1 MKSLKTWI
9 RDCNARAFFEKN
21 QHRESDW
28 TNSRFKGGPGKKEGV
43 VLLRERRGGWHP
55 NAHYVEK
62 YILNITNLFLL
73 KEIQYASKLLE
84 LI

>member
-1 MKSLKTWI
+1 MLVRFLRKTNIEGVI
-9 RDCNARAFFEKN
+9 RQILDL
-21 QHRESDW
+21 
-28 TNSRFKGGPGKKEGV
+28 KEG
-43 VLLRERRGGWHP
+43 LARKRGGWHP

>member
-1 MKSLKTWI
+1 MLVRFLRKTNIEGVI
-9 RDCNARAFFEKN
+9 RQILDL
-21 QHRESDW
+21 
-28 TNSRFKGGPGKKEGV
+28 KEG
-43 VLLRERRGGWHP
+43 LARKRGWCFWGRGGGGWHP